1 VLRSKST
8 VTTSR
13 TTLAAA
19 GQVIAVCL
27 LSFDGQTCGLPG
39 GRVWREREG
48 GVAVVNANAN
58 ATGLGRGE
66 RPNTNTGQGRESE
79 GPTQAISV
87 AGGKVFA
94 HQKVGRLSSE
104 YVLVLYVSA
113 FGCEAGNDFDNLLE
127 PFFHMRFHMRTTG
140 TELPINRPAI
150 TRLHWRARFDDDGP
164 QLLCI
169 PHCCVHFPIRA
180 CKRM

>member
-1 VLRSKST
+1 M
-8 VTTSR
+8 
-13 TTLAAA
+13 
-19 GQVIAVCL
+19 
-27 LSFDGQTCGLPG
+27 
-39 GRVWREREG
+39 
-48 GVAVVNANAN
+48 AVVNANAN
-58 ATGLGRGE
+58 ATGLGRDE
-66 RPNTNTGQGRESE
+66 RPNANTGQGRESE
-79 GPTQAISV
+79 GPTQAVSV

-150 TRLHWRARFDDDGP
+150 TRLHRHARFDDDGP
-164 QLLCI
+164 QSLCI
-169 PHCCVHFPIRA
+169 PHCCVHFSDPRLQTYGEFVTFVSHICEMSPVSPQVESCR
-180 CKRM
+180 RPTD